1 MRLRKQYS
9 SPAQHR
15 IIKLLLLS
23 ALVCCKTS
31 YAQSSIQLRCENFT
45 AKWEVTIA
53 LDMQLIFTKMQ
64 IAGTTTFDDVWKIVQ
79 SGDRFIRGN
88 FIEVD
93 KQTKKPR
100 VVDNW
105 SVVID
110 RYDSKL
116 LHGDMNDEKRPML
129 QYDCVKVDRKF

>member
-1 MRLRKQYS
+1 MKIKAVNEFLSKACLCLVFSMES
-9 SPAQHR
+9 SYGQTLTR
-15 IIKLLLLS
+15 
-23 ALVCCKTS
+23 
-31 YAQSSIQLRCENFT
+31 LRCEGLT
-45 AKWEVTIA
+45 AKWEVTID
-53 LDMQLIFTKMQ
+53 LSMQLIFTKEQ
-64 IAGTTTFDDVWKIVQ
+64 IADALTLDGVWKIVQ

-116 LHGDMNDEKRPML
+116 LHGDMNDEKRPLL